1 MEASAGQHND
11 NEDKNVMGYALPRQE
26 NESVHVGP
34 AVRDNRHDQQARIA
48 ARHHN
53 HSHPGEP
60 RTGMIS
66 RLEFQQGTT
75 ASVAVARAA
84 CFF

>member
-34 AVRDNRHDQQARIA
+34 AVRDRWCEGLRHWSGSGDECT
-48 ARHHN
+48 N
-53 HSHPGEP
+53 DG
-60 RTGMIS
+60 GMSGSADGLGVFIVKLCNQFIG
-66 RLEFQQGTT
+66 RE
-75 ASVAVARAA
+75 VR
-84 CFF
+84 